1 MSDASAGAHDLN
13 VSRFDSAFVA
23 EAISVSDCT
32 FTDIG
37 DDLDIGMHL
46 QRKAR
51 VWRDLF
57 VVPNTHAAPAASRW
71 IISGAGGKVT
81 PGFEPAE
88 VLAWEL
94 VEGPAFDHRRPQ

>member
-1 MSDASAGAHDLN
+1 MPDAGAGAHDLN
-13 VSRFDSAFVA
+13 VSRFDSALVA
-23 EAISVSDCT
+23 ETVSVSDRT
-32 FTDIG
+32 FTDID

-57 VVPNTHAAPAASRW
+57 VVPNAHAAPTTLRW
-71 IISGAGGKVT
+71 IILRGGGKVT

-88 VLAWEL
+88 VLAWKL
-94 VEGPAFDHRRPQ
+94 VEGPAFNHRHPR

>member
-1 MSDASAGAHDLN
+1 MPDAGAGAHDLN
-13 VSRFDSAFVA
+13 VSRLDSTLVA
-23 EAISVSDCT
+23 ETISVSDCT
-32 FTDIG
+32 LTDID

-57 VVPNTHAAPAASRW
+57 VVPNAHAAPATSRW
-71 IISGAGGKVT
+71 IISRAGGKVT

-88 VLAWEL
+88 VLAWQL
-94 VEGPAFDHRRPQ
+94 VKGPAFNHRRPR

>member
-1 MSDASAGAHDLN
+1 MPDAGAGAHDLN

-23 EAISVSDCT
+23 ETISVSDRT
-32 FTDIG
+32 FTNID

-51 VWRDLF
+51 VGRDLF
-57 VVPNTHAAPAASRW
+57 VVPNAHAAPATSRW
-71 IISGAGGKVT
+71 IISRGASKVM

-94 VEGPAFDHRRPQ
+94 VEGPAFD